1 MRLAN
6 AMVSLPAAMFV
17 DVQQRHTFQ
26 LQRYTLFLDDD
37 YQVLPM
43 PEPLWGF
50 EQPSPPRQRLTNMQ
64 AAAADIKKQRVE
76 NTAALKPSLSN
87 PNAKAELDD
96 LDSRWRSNGR

>member
-1 MRLAN
+1 
-6 AMVSLPAAMFV
+6 
-17 DVQQRHTFQ
+17 
-26 LQRYTLFLDDD
+26 
-37 YQVLPM
+37 
-43 PEPLWGF
+43 
-50 EQPSPPRQRLTNMQ
+50 MQ